1 MEMDINI
8 LKNNLA
14 NSGWQ
19 NIASGTKAYVS
30 FDLIGHRS
38 TRIKRQWFVLV
49 QFIDQLEAQSAIVC
63 QANFESVKEKSKPT
77 LFKSGFPFVYCLV
90 AKNVLPEGL
99 KQIRG
104 DEFSFASNAIGAI
117 LVCDTVNKVV
127 HGTVPRLPFDAN
139 QIIQSVKDVLY
150 QSLG

>member
-1 MEMDINI
+1 MDINI

-19 NIASGTKAYVS
+19 NITSGTKAYVS

-49 QFIDQLEAQSAIVC
+49 QFIAQLDLQSAIVY
-63 QANFESVKEKSKPT
+63 QANFESVKERSKPT
-77 LFKSGFPFVYCLV
+77 LFKGGLPFVYCLI
-90 AKNVLPEGL
+90 AKKVLPEGL
-99 KQIRG
+99 KHLKSDDFAFGSDAVGAFLIG
-104 DEFSFASNAIGAI
+104 D
-117 LVCDTVNKVV
+117 TTNKVV
-127 HGTVPRLPFDAN
+127 HGTIPSFPLDAN
-139 QIIQSVKDVLY
+139 RIIQSVKDALC